1 MTDQAAN
8 PADAGDPLD
17 PRFAGE
23 TLAICGDGCL
33 ADPDGVG
40 FAIAAGS
47 IDGAD
52 TGPVATEAE
61 SGVQL
66 P

>member
-1 MTDQAAN
+1 MTDQAADPP
-8 PADAGDPLD
+8 PADPLD

-23 TLAICGDGCL
+23 TLAVCADACL

-40 FAIAAGS
+40 YAIAAAG

-52 TGPVATEAE
+52 PGPVATEAE